1 MHQYFNPRNFR
12 TERQF
17 KYLRIKDSELPDI
30 LKQVKYKFP

>member
-1 MHQYFNPRNFR
+1 MHQYFNPRNFS

-17 KYLRIKDSELPDI
+17 KYLRINKSEVLEV